1 MSREPAL
8 VADIQVSRGMK
19 AMERGP
25 ATARLSDRDGGTTFI
40 KDEYLFR
47 VVVLM
52 KWDSLSRCHS
62 LGHNAEILCVPVLAI
77 ELNGIRPA
85 ASRARA
91 AHQVI
96 TVALLQNH
104 RFGRRR
110 AVRTRRG
117 A

>member
-1 MSREPAL
+1 MMNSGTEPEP
-8 VADIQVSRGMK
+8 V
-19 AMERGP
+19 GP
-25 ATARLSDRDGGTTFI
+25 PGRRNRRSPSPSWRINGVGATAFI
-40 KDEYLFR
+40 KDAYLCR

-62 LGHNAEILCVPVLAI
+62 LGHNEEILCVPVLAI

-85 ASRARA
+85 ASRART

-104 RFGRRR
+104 RFGRQR
-110 AVRTRRG
+110 AVRTR
-117 A
+117 